1 MQKVRMSAKGQIVIP
16 ARIRKKYG
24 LKKGETMT
32 IIEDYR
38 QIIIKPTTKWTD
50 ICGSVKGLDM
60 ETARKQLDEMR
71 KDDEERNDQLEEA
84 AKKIKN
90 EKIR

>member
-1 MQKVRMSAKGQIVIP
+1 MQKIRMSAKGQIVIP

-71 KDDEERNDQLEEA
+71 KDDEKRNDQLEEA

>member
-1 MQKVRMSAKGQIVIP
+1 MSAKGQIVIP

-32 IIEDYR
+32 IIEEDR
-38 QIIIKPTTKWTD
+38 QIIIKPRTKWTD

-60 ETARKQLDEMR
+60 KTVRKQLEEMR
-71 KDDEERNDQLEEA
+71 KNDEERDKLLEEA
-84 AKKIKN
+84 AWKIKK
-90 EKIR
+90 ERIG

>member
-1 MQKVRMSAKGQIVIP
+1 MQKIKMSAKGQIVIP

-32 IIEDYR
+32 IIEDSR